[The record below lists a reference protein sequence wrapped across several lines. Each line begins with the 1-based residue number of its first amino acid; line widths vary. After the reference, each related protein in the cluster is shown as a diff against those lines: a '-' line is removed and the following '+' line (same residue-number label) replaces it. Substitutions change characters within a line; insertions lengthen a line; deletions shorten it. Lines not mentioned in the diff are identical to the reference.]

1 MMLSRKQ
8 NLEEEWQDMRLLRL
22 FYARLA
28 REFSLESPDCDELQ
42 TSIDVPSQED
52 FELARQWFKAMDER
66 VEVHQLRQF
75 LQTTTGVNEETLT
88 ALLKHHLRR
97 AEHPESDRDKVDFM
111 LVQFLAQTSPSLVD
125 DSAVTPAFVAE
136 GLKPVLGD
144 VSPDVP
150 DWLSP
155 LNELVAKAQSCQS
168 LNGLFSS
175 GVLEKGRKIKAAS
188 GPNYFAPEAMVGFT
202 QFNFLLRRIFFRLM
216 HEDIN
221 AILDGLRELE
231 AQGVATIDCRAA
243 QFTEQESITQLRA
256 ICQSWKMMF
265 QAEYSSGQPMRMLA
279 DLRAVIDAA
288 LQETRKKSAPA
299 PRAKAA
305 VASAAPAAH
314 DAPEFEVSSGP
325 PGDFSQD
332 S

>member
-1 MMLSRKQ
+1 MMVSRKQ
-8 NLEEEWQDMRLLRL
+8 HLEAEWQDMRLLRL

-28 REFSLESPDCDELQ
+28 REFGLDSPDCDELQ

-66 VEVHQLRQF
+66 IEVHQLRQF
-75 LQTTTGVNEETLT
+75 LQTTTGVNEETLI

-97 AEHPESDRDKVDFM
+97 PEHAGTDRDKVDFM

-136 GLKPVLGD
+136 GLKPVLGE

-155 LNELVAKAQSCQS
+155 LNDLIAKAQSCQS
-168 LNGLFSS
+168 LSGLFGS
-175 GVLEKGRKIKAAS
+175 GVLERGRKIKAAS

-202 QFNFLLRRIFFRLM
+202 HFNFLLRRIFFRLM

-221 AILDGLRELE
+221 AILHGLRELE
-231 AQGVATIDCRAA
+231 AQGVATIDCRSA

-256 ICQSWKMMF
+256 ICQSWKLMF

-299 PRAKAA
+299 PRARAA
-305 VASAAPAAH
+305 AATASAAN
-314 DAPEFEVSSGP
+314 DTPEFEVSSGP